1 MMEEISMND
10 KFEVVSEFCCHGNL
24 MITVRNGNATHVM
37 SREEWHKVYGGNNQ
51 DKWKDK
57 VD

>member
-1 MMEEISMND
+1 MND